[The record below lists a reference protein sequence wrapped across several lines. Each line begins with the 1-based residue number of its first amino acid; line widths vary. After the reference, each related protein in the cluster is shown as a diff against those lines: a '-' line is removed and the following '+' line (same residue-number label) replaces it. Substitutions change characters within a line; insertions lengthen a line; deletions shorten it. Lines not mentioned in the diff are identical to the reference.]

1 MHHRRFRLRL
11 LLLLLV
17 VAPAGGAIAQGFTFA
32 AFGDM
37 PYRAEDEPRVH
48 TLAQA
53 INQRRPDFAIFLGDT
68 KNSREVCNDTTII
81 ERPHRI
87 FARFERALIYTP
99 GDNEW
104 TDCLP
109 RRDDG
114 SGYGP
119 AAALSRRRE
128 SFWHGPSSL
137 GGRPIALRRQG
148 GGRDPHAAF
157 TENASWVHRR
167 VAFATLNLPG
177 EARPDLPGARQLP
190 AEAQALLGLVVAAGA
205 AWIDES
211 FARAHRER
219 AQAIVL
225 AFQANI
231 WHPCNMKRDPACAR
245 RPLETGAAEG
255 SRFVEGLALDY
266 ARILDRT
273 AAGAAAFRGPV
284 LLLHGDTHRLIVQP
298 APSDG
303 RGGVIRNATRVM
315 VPGED
320 EITALL
326 IRVRPGA
333 GTQFAVVRLDAP

>member
-1 MHHRRFRLRL
+1 
-11 LLLLLV
+11 
-17 VAPAGGAIAQGFTFA
+17 
-32 AFGDM
+32 M

-48 TLAQA
+48 ALAQA
-53 INQRRPDFAIFLGDT
+53 INQRRPDFTIFLGDT
-68 KNSREVCNDTTII
+68 KNSREVCNDHTII
-81 ERPHRI
+81 ERPRRI

-109 RRDDG
+109 PRDGG

-119 AAALSRRRE
+119 ADALARLRE
-128 SFWHGPSSL
+128 GFWHGPTSL

-148 GGRDPHAAF
+148 GGGRDPHAAF
-157 TENASWVHRR
+157 TENAFWIHGR
-167 VAFATLNLPG
+167 VAFATVNLPG
-177 EARPDLPGARQLP
+177 EARPDLPGARRLP
-190 AEAQALLGLVVAAGA
+190 AEARALLGPVVAAGA

-211 FARAHRER
+211 FTRAQRER
-219 AQAIVL
+219 TQAVVL

-231 WHPCNMKRDPACAR
+231 WHPCNMGHDPACR
-245 RPLETGAAEG
+245 RQPLETGAAAG
-255 SRFVEGLALDY
+255 SRFVDGLALDY
-266 ARILDRT
+266 ARILGRI
-273 AAGAAAFRGPV
+273 AAGAVAFRGPV

-303 RGGVIRNATRVM
+303 QGGVIRNATRVM

-326 IRVRPGA
+326 IRVRPDT
-333 GTQFAVVRLDAP
+333 GTPFAVVRLDAP